1 MVALEEEAGLPE
13 MIPSKVQTAQPEWIV
28 SEEEAGGRRQEAGG
42 RLARVS
48 RTGGGGRKSRGC
60 LVVGGGLPPG
70 VDRVGAGGQELVP
83 AEEEKGAA
91 FSVAEK
97 LS

>member
-42 RLARVS
+42 RR
-48 RTGGGGRKSRGC
+48 
-60 LVVGGGLPPG
+60 P
-70 VDRVGAGGQELVP
+70 AGQ
-83 AEEEKGAA
+83 
-91 FSVAEK
+91 S
-97 LS
+97 